1 MYYLYSEMAES
12 NGRASKKA
20 LVLAGG
26 YGTRL
31 RPLTLKTPKE
41 LLPVAGVPAIEYLL
55 ENLSRHGFRDVVLSV
70 NDTFFSRLKNH
81 IGSGRQFGLDSVSYV
96 VEATGSEDKKL
107 GAVGALDFIASQVEF
122 NSNTLIV
129 GADNFSPYFDFS
141 ALEDSHLASGATAT
155 IGLHKFPHKELLSQM
170 GIAEV
175 KGDGKIVQF
184 HEKPKDPPS
193 DLISTAIYYVGP
205 EFFVETVP
213 EYIEKQRAQGKK
225 PDNLGD
231 IWEHLLSKSQ
241 HLNGFISKEFW
252 IDIGK
257 PQGYLLANEFSL
269 GKKLFGRHYFAK
281 EAKVGQGT
289 FAKGPTL
296 VDGGAKIGKN
306 VSFLK
311 NNHIMENAVIG
322 DNSRLE
328 NCLVFPGSVVG
339 DGCAISNC
347 IVCEGAK
354 IPDGK
359 VISGEHRVL
368 S

>member
-1 MYYLYSEMAES
+1 MAES
-12 NGRASKKA
+12 NGRSSKKA

-41 LLPVAGVPAIEYLL
+41 LLPVAGVPAVEYLL
-55 ENLSRHGFRDVVLSV
+55 ENLSRHGFRVVILSV
-70 NDTFFSRLKNH
+70 NDTFFPMLENH
-81 IGSGRQFGLDSVSYV
+81 IGSGRQFGLYSVSYV

-107 GAVGALDFIASQVEF
+107 GAVGALDFIASQVKF

-141 ALEDSHLASGATAT
+141 ALEESHFSSGATAT
-155 IGLHKFPHKELLSQM
+155 ISLHKFPHKELLSQM

-175 KGDGKIVQF
+175 RGDGKIVKF

-205 EFFVETVP
+205 EFFRETVP
-213 EYIEKQRAQGKK
+213 EYIEKQKALGKK

-231 IWEHLLSKSQ
+231 IWEHLLAKSQ

-269 GKKLFGRHYFAK
+269 GKKLFGQHYFSKDAVIG
-281 EAKVGQGT
+281 EGTHAQGQ
-289 FAKGPTL
+289 TL

-306 VSFLK
+306 VFLSK
-311 NNHIMENAVIG
+311 NNHIMKNAVIG

-328 NCLVFPGSVVG
+328 NCLVFPSSIVG
-339 DGCAISNC
+339 NWCAISNC